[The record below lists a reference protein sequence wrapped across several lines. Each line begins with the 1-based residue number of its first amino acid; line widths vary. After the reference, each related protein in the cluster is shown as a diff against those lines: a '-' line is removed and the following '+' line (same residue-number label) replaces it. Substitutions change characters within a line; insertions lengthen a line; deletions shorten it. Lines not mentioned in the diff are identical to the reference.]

1 MSLPPQLAAR
11 TRMMFDLGHHGIRS
25 VPVLGRYN
33 YTHANPALVDHSHPG
48 AMEICL
54 LVRGRQTY
62 SVGGERFHLQ
72 GGDIFVTFPDETHS
86 TGGAPEEKGLLYWM
100 TLLDPAQTKGSLIG
114 LPAGESKA
122 LWMAL
127 TQTPRRHFPGM
138 EDLKKHLDA
147 VLRTLHSP
155 EAPLSKVTRV
165 NHLIGFLLAVVA
177 ARNAALGAPALPRFE
192 KVLAHIEAHLAD
204 PGAMAVDTLA
214 QLAGLSTSRFKTRFK
229 EEQGVPPAEYV
240 LRARIGEARRRLARP
255 DASVTEVA
263 LALGFSSSQYFAS
276 SFKRLTN
283 TTPSA
288 FRRAAR
294 PLPPGS
300 AS

>member
-1 MSLPPQLAAR
+1 MALPHDLAAR
-11 TRMMFDLGHHGIRS
+11 TRMVFDLGQSGIKS

-33 YTHANPALVDHSHPG
+33 YTHANPPLVDHLHPG

-62 SVGGERFHLQ
+62 SVGGERFHLH

-86 TGGAPEEKGLLYWM
+86 TGGTPEEKGLLYWM
-100 TLLDPAQTKGSLIG
+100 TLLDPAQTRGSLIG

-122 LWMAL
+122 LWKAL
-127 TQTPRRHFPGM
+127 TQSRRRHFPGGA
-138 EDLKKHLDA
+138 DVKRHLDA
-147 VLRTLHSP
+147 VLQTLHSP
-155 EAPLSKVTRV
+155 DTALSRVTRA

-177 ARNAALGAPALPRFE
+177 ARNAALDVPRPRFE
-192 KVLAHIEAHLAD
+192 KVLAYIETHLAD
-204 PGAMAVDTLA
+204 PGAMTVDTLA
-214 QLAGLSTSRFKTRFK
+214 QVAGLSTSRFKIRFR

-240 LRARIGEARRRLARP
+240 LRVRIREARRRLARP
-255 DASVTEVA
+255 VATVTDVA
-263 LALGFSSSQYFAS
+263 LSLGFSSSQYFAS

-288 FRRAAR
+288 FRRAS
-294 PLPPGS
+294 LPRH
-300 AS
+300 

>member
-1 MSLPPQLAAR
+1 MV
-11 TRMMFDLGHHGIRS
+11 FDLGDHGIRS
-25 VPVLGRYN
+25 VPALGRYN

-62 SVGGERFHLQ
+62 SVGGERFHLH
-72 GGDIFVTFPDETHS
+72 GGDIFMTFPDETHS
-86 TGGAPEEKGLLYWM
+86 TGGTPEEKGLLYWM

-122 LWMAL
+122 LWTAL
-127 TQTPRRHFPGM
+127 AQNSRRHFPGSA
-138 EDLKKHLDA
+138 DLKKHLDA
-147 VLRTLHSP
+147 ILRTLHSP
-155 EAPLSKVTRV
+155 DTVLSGVTRA
-165 NHLIGFLLAVVA
+165 NHLTGFLLAVVA
-177 ARNAALGAPALPRFE
+177 ARNAAVDAPRPRFE
-192 KVLAHIEAHLAD
+192 KVLAYIEAHLAE
-204 PGAMAVDTLA
+204 PEATVVDTLA
-214 QLAGLSTSRFKTRFK
+214 QVAGLSTSRFKTRFR

-240 LRARIGEARRRLARP
+240 LRTRIEEARRRLARR
-255 DASVTEVA
+255 DATVTDVA

-283 TTPSA
+283 ATPSA
-288 FRRAAR
+288 FRRAAQS
-294 PLPPGS
+294 LPPGS